1 MGRGATT
8 WTGRFGWPTLHGWPG
23 VRKERAKRWR
33 WENRKRERLWKGWA
47 RLKRETR
54 RWDGGGGGIGDRGYW
69 DRKESVLASAW
80 ILSTAAIFASRLCL
94 TNLIS
99 WAPCWIVVEPISPT
113 HHTIFG
119 TSLTTTNLALY
130 HMQTSF
136 VCNLYKL
143 QSKSH
148 DVDPRRRSWEV
159 RGVIYKNTFVN
170 NLSHL
175 PWVLL
180 IIPPTS
186 HGRPPW
192 INIMWLRLKFA

>member
-1 MGRGATT
+1 MEGVSKTQERDEAMRRG
-8 WTGRFGWPTLHGWPG
+8 
-23 VRKERAKRWR
+23 RWR
-33 WENRKRERLWKGWA
+33 HWGQRVLRPERICPCKRMDSLHSCN
-47 RLKRETR
+47 
-54 RWDGGGGGIGDRGYW
+54 I
-69 DRKESVLASAW
+69 
-80 ILSTAAIFASRLCL
+80 CL
-94 TNLIS
+94 T
-99 WAPCWIVVEPISPT
+99 IVPHQLNQLGPMLNSGGTNFT
-113 HHTIFG
+113 HPSMHTIFG

-130 HMQTSF
+130 PMQTSF

-159 RGVIYKNTFVN
+159 GGVIYKNTFVN